1 MSETPSD
8 EINSKFSL
16 GEDNGD
22 LYILFATY
30 KYGYHDF
37 LEFQS

>member
-22 LYILFATY
+22 LYIFICHLQ
-30 KYGYHDF
+30 YGYHDF